1 MFTTRNSAIRIA
13 ELPPARRGKTFPKIG
28 FALYADSEKRL
39 LRKSKIRL
47 KKHKLYAKYY
57 IAKTRSANFAER
69 VFLRKNSVF
78 FSVLLRGNGVFRL
91 EHFTEIK
98 LVVNTYRCGRCC
110 EVCVYKLQKCDFCG
124 ACVKN
129 CPAGARKICG
139 RTVTVEDVFGEVIK
153 DKLFYETSD
162 GGVTFSGGECMLQI
176 DFLERILKKCKKSG
190 INTAVDT
197 AGNVKSEYFDR
208 IIPYTDTFLY
218 DVKAA
223 SEDLHIRGTGVSN
236 KKILENLKRIS
247 DDGRSD
253 VIIRVPVI
261 PGFNADISE
270 MQKIAEFLKGI
281 NYKKAELLPYNPMA
295 KYKYDA
301 LGMEFTDYPVLKEGE
316 IEKFQTLFAR

>member
-1 MFTTRNSAIRIA
+1 MEATIFEIQRSSFVDGPGIRTT
-13 ELPPARRGKTFPKIG
+13 
-28 FALYADSEKRL
+28 
-39 LRKSKIRL
+39 
-47 KKHKLYAKYY
+47 
-57 IAKTRSANFAER
+57 
-69 VFLRKNSVF
+69 VF
-78 FSVLLRGNGVFRL
+78 FKGCNLKCKWCHNPESQCRQKQITFYKDKCIG
-91 EHFTEIK
+91 
-98 LVVNTYRCGRCC
+98 CGRCR
-110 EVCVYKLQKCDFCG
+110 EVCGYKLQKCDFCG

-139 RTVTVEDVFGEVIK
+139 RTVTVEEVFGELIK
-153 DKLFYETSD
+153 DKLFYETSG

-176 DFLERILKKCKKSG
+176 DFLERILKQCKKSG

-197 AGNVKSEYFDR
+197 AGNVKSEYFGR

-253 VIIRVPVI
+253 IIIRVPVI

-270 MQKIAEFLKGI
+270 MQKIAEVLKGI

-301 LGMEFTDYPVLKEGE
+301 LGMKFTDYPVLKEGE

>member
-1 MFTTRNSAIRIA
+1 MQNVV
-13 ELPPARRGKTFPKIG
+13 
-28 FALYADSEKRL
+28 LYLFFNDYHNYFFLGLNGYVKQL
-39 LRKSKIRL
+39 LRFEIC
-47 KKHKLYAKYY
+47 
-57 IAKTRSANFAER
+57 RSSR
-69 VFLRKNSVF
+69 V
-78 FSVLLRGNGVFRL
+78 
-91 EHFTEIK
+91 
-98 LVVNTYRCGRCC
+98 
-110 EVCVYKLQKCDFCG
+110 
-124 ACVKN
+124 N

-139 RTVTVEDVFGEVIK
+139 RTVAVEDVFGEAIK

-176 DFLERILKKCKKSG
+176 DFLEQILKKCKKSG

-270 MQKIAEFLKGI
+270 MQKIAQVLKGI
-281 NYKKAELLPYNPMA
+281 NCKKAELLSYNPMS
-295 KYKYDA
+295 KHKYDA
-301 LGMEFTDYPVLKEGE
+301 LGMKFTDYPVLKEGE